1 MAILYKGKCT
11 RGRIPLHHAPASR
24 HPHAYKWKRVGWS
37 ESIRVARVLVDV
49 LPPSIQLRGILAHAA
64 FLSERRHGVSRPAIA
79 RTTNATTHT
88 LTYPTSHQSAPR
100 NRSPSASGSI
110 RWHANYNLQEQEN
123 LALNPY
129 PCNGQ
134 DEALS
139 IPPPSVRSPSP
150 SAQSA
155 PGQSPE
161 MVGSHLRWWEVSPI
175 QSRHR
180 KSLPEILIITRS
192 GPATLVPTGP

>member
-1 MAILYKGKCT
+1 MYKGKCT

-24 HPHAYKWKRVGWS
+24 HPHAINQRHVTG
-37 ESIRVARVLVDV
+37 AR
-49 LPPSIQLRGILAHAA
+49 P
-64 FLSERRHGVSRPAIA
+64 RRA
-79 RTTNATTHT
+79 R
-88 LTYPTSHQSAPR
+88 SDGMQ
-100 NRSPSASGSI
+100 
-110 RWHANYNLQEQEN
+110 NYNSQEQEN

-139 IPPPSVRSPSP
+139 MPPPSVRSPSP

-155 PGQSPE
+155 PSQSPE

-180 KSLPEILIITRS
+180 KSLPEDPHNNEEWPCNSRTDGAVDDMRRRRRRRQMIRKAQRS
-192 GPATLVPTGP
+192 EGGWTAANSRPRRWRRHGYAPM